1 MTVTRPQRDVATLL
15 EALPYIRE
23 FYGQTVVIKYGG
35 AAMDNPTLREEFARD
50 VVLLKYVG
58 MNPIVIH
65 GGGPE
70 ISSYMRRLDLPV
82 EFVEGLRVSSAETVE
97 VAKMV
102 LVGKVN
108 KDIVLRLN
116 RHGQPAIGL
125 CGDDGLLFRA
135 SRRTAPS
142 GQDIGFVGRIERVDV
157 DVLNH
162 VARDYIPVIASV
174 GADRE
179 GHSYNI
185 NADEAAGAVARA
197 LGAYKIMFLTDV
209 SGWLRDPDD
218 PSSVISEVSAD
229 EVKTALPSVQGG
241 MRPKLAACLE
251 AIDGGVSY
259 AHIVDGR
266 VPHSLLLEL
275 FTDAGQG
282 TKIGPGA

>member
-229 EVKTALPSVQGG
+229 EVKAALPSVQGG

>member
-1 MTVTRPQRDVATLL
+1 MRDVATLL

-23 FYGQTVVIKYGG
+23 FHRKTVVIKYGG
-35 AAMDNPTLREEFARD
+35 AAMIDPALKEDFARD

-58 MNPIVIH
+58 MNPVIVH

-70 ISSYMRRLDLPV
+70 ITSYMERLRLPV
-82 EFVEGLRVSSAETVE
+82 QFVDGLRVSDAATVE

-108 KDIVLRLN
+108 KDIVLLIN
-116 RHGQPAIGL
+116 RHGQPAVGL

-135 SRRTAPS
+135 TRLASPS
-142 GQDIGFVGRIERVDV
+142 GQDIGFVGRIEHVDV
-157 DVLNH
+157 DVLTH
-162 VARDYIPVIASV
+162 VAQDYIPVVASV

-185 NADEAAGAVARA
+185 NADAAAGAVARA
-197 LGAYKIMFLTDV
+197 LRAHKVMFLTDV
-209 SGWLRDPDD
+209 AGWLRDPDD
-218 PSSVISEVSAD
+218 PSSVISEASAGEVSG
-229 EVKTALPSVQGG
+229 ALAGIAGG

-251 AIDGGVSY
+251 AIEGGVCA

-282 TKIGPGA
+282 TKIGAV

>member
-1 MTVTRPQRDVATLL
+1 VSARPPRDIETLL

-23 FYGQTVVIKYGG
+23 FHGKTVVIKYGG
-35 AAMDNPTLREEFARD
+35 AAMLDAALKEEFARD

-58 MNPIVIH
+58 MNPVVVH

-70 ISSYMRRLDLPV
+70 ITGYMERLDLPV
-82 EFVEGLRVSSAETVE
+82 RFVDGLRVSDAETVE

-108 KDIVLRLN
+108 KDIVLRLG
-116 RHGQPAIGL
+116 RHGQPAVGL

-135 SRRTAPS
+135 SRQAAPS
-142 GQDIGFVGRIERVDV
+142 GQDIGFVGKIERVDV
-157 DVLNH
+157 DVLKH
-162 VARDYIPVIASV
+162 IAQDYIPVVASV
-174 GADRE
+174 GADRD
-179 GHSYNI
+179 GNSYNI

-197 LGAYKIMFLTDV
+197 LRAYKLMFLTDV
-209 SGWLRDPDD
+209 AGWLRDASDPD
-218 PSSVISEVSAD
+218 SVVSQASAD
-229 EVKTALPSVQGG
+229 EVQNALPSVAGG

-251 AIDGGVSY
+251 AIHGGVTF

-282 TKIGPGA
+282 TKIGIDR